1 VLKRSHNCGELRNE
15 NAGQEIVLNGWISK
29 RRDHGGLIFIDL
41 RDRYGK
47 TQIVFNEELHEDAY
61 KQIFRLGLEDV
72 IGVKGVV
79 VARPT
84 EAINSEMPT
93 GEIDVEVSGIHV
105 FNEAEPMP
113 FNVND
118 RNSASEDH
126 RLKFRYLELRTKE
139 LQANLK
145 LRHESAQITR
155 QFLHDEDF
163 IEVETPVLM
172 KSTPEGARDFLVPS
186 RLHEGKFYAL
196 PQSPQTYKQ
205 LLMVS
210 GFDKHDEDFIEV
222 ETPVL
227 MKSTPE
233 GARDFLVPSRL
244 HEGKFYALPQSP
256 QTYKQLLMVSG
267 FDKYFQIVKCFRDED
282 FRADRQPE
290 FTQIDIEMSFID
302 QEDIIDLGTRLT
314 RKLWS
319 ETINAELPEQ
329 FPVLNYYDALEM
341 YGNDKPDTRFGME
354 LQEFSEFVQQSEF
367 NAFKSVLDNGGRV
380 KAIVAPACAKYS
392 RKIIDELTNFVKQ
405 YHNAK
410 GLAWMKAG
418 DNVLEG
424 GISKFFPETIQ
435 KDIIENCK
443 VNEGDIVFII
453 GDDAKIVFSAL
464 SALRLEIA
472 KRENLIDP
480 NVWAPLWVVDFPLV
494 EWNEDEKRWDALH
507 HPFTSPNFKDMDK
520 MDSNPGEVRSLAY
533 DIVMNG
539 YEIGGGSIRIHSA
552 ELQAKIFTILGI
564 GDDEAQEKFGFLM
577 NAFKYGA
584 PPHGGMAFG
593 FDRIVMLLANCTQI
607 RDVIAF
613 PKTTS
618 AISLMDES
626 PANVDE
632 KQLQDL
638 HLEIIRAKS

>member
-1 VLKRSHNCGELRNE
+1 MLKRSHNCGELRNE

-93 GEIDVEVSGIHV
+93 GEIDVEVSEIHV

-155 QFLHDEDF
+155 QFL
-163 IEVETPVLM
+163 
-172 KSTPEGARDFLVPS
+172 
-186 RLHEGKFYAL
+186 
-196 PQSPQTYKQ
+196 
-205 LLMVS
+205 
-210 GFDKHDEDFIEV
+210 HDEDFIEV

-424 GISKFFPETIQ
+424 GISKFFPETTQ

-453 GDDAKIVFSAL
+453 GDDAKVVFSAL